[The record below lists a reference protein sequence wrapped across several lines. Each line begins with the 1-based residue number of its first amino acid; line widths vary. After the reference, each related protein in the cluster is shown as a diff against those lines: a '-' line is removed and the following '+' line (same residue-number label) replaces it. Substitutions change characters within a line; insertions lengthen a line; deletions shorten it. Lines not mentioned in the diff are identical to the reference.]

1 LDIPWAGSTNR
12 ESIVAEKSMPE
23 REFKVK
29 DKVVCPAQG
38 VGEISD
44 IVDKEIA
51 GKKQKFYVV
60 KLLDTSLKIMIPI
73 TSARNIGMR
82 ELVNDEQIKV
92 IMTIIAERPPA
103 MDNRTWNRRY
113 RGFMEKIKTGN
124 LFDIAE
130 VYRDLSLLKLDK
142 SLSFGER
149 RMLDLAR
156 NLIVKEIA
164 ISKKWDEEKVLK
176 EIEKPIRSQPRRSG
190 TVEHCR
196 ASCK

>member
-1 LDIPWAGSTNR
+1 MTVRD
-12 ESIVAEKSMPE
+12 
-23 REFKVK
+23 FKLK

-38 VGEISD
+38 VGEVTD

-51 GKKQKFYVV
+51 GKRQKFYVV
-60 KLLDTSLKIMIPI
+60 KLLDTSLRVMIPI
-73 TSARNIGMR
+73 ESARNIGMR
-82 ELVNDEQIKV
+82 ELVSDDQIKV
-92 IMTIIAERPPA
+92 IMSIIAERPPSL
-103 MDNRTWNRRY
+103 DNRTWNRRY

-130 VYRDLSLLKLDK
+130 VYRDLSLLKMEK

-156 NLIVKEIA
+156 NLIIKEIS

-176 EIEKPIRSQPRRSG
+176 EIEKPLKNNKKTRISAVP
-190 TVEHCR
+190 
-196 ASCK
+196 A

>member
-1 LDIPWAGSTNR
+1 M
-12 ESIVAEKSMPE
+12 AE
-23 REFKVK
+23 RQFKVK

-44 IVDKEIA
+44 IVDKDIA
-51 GKKQKFYVV
+51 GNRQRFYVV
-60 KLLDTSLKIMIPI
+60 KLLDTSLRVMVPV

-82 ELVNDEQIKV
+82 ELVNSSQIKV
-92 IMTIIAERPPA
+92 IMSIIAETPPA

-130 VYRDLSLLKLDK
+130 VFRDLSLLKMDK

-156 NLIVKEIA
+156 NLIVKEIS
-164 ISKKWDEEKVLK
+164 ISKKQDEKKVLK
-176 EIEKPIRSQPRRSG
+176 DVEKPIKKHQKAR
-190 TVEHCR
+190 V
-196 ASCK
+196 ASAHA

>member
-1 LDIPWAGSTNR
+1 MAQ
-12 ESIVAEKSMPE
+12 
-23 REFKVK
+23 REFKLK

-38 VGEISD
+38 VGEIAE

-51 GKKQKFYVV
+51 GKKQTFYVV
-60 KLLDTSLKIMIPI
+60 KLLNTNLKVMIPV
-73 TSARNIGMR
+73 TSARKIGIR
-82 ELVNDEQIKV
+82 ELVNDSQIKV
-92 IMTIIAERPPA
+92 ILTIIAERPPA

-130 VYRDLSLLKLDK
+130 VYRDLSLLKMNK

-156 NLIVKEIA
+156 NLIVKEISIA
-164 ISKKWDEEKVLK
+164 KKWDEKKVLR
-176 EIEKPIRSQPRRSG
+176 EIEKPIKGIKKKKSRVSSA
-190 TVEHCR
+190 VS
-196 ASCK
+196 A

>member
-1 LDIPWAGSTNR
+1 M
-12 ESIVAEKSMPE
+12 AE
-23 REFKVK
+23 RQFKVK

-44 IVDKEIA
+44 IVEKDIA
-51 GKKQKFYVV
+51 GNRQTFYVV
-60 KLLDTSLKIMIPI
+60 KLLDTSLRVMIPL

-82 ELVNDEQIKV
+82 ELVNSSQIKV
-92 IMTIIAERPPA
+92 IMSIIAETPPA
-103 MDNRTWNRRY
+103 LDNRTWNRRY

-130 VYRDLSLLKLDK
+130 VYRDLSLLKMDK

-156 NLIVKEIA
+156 NLIVKEIS
-164 ISKKWDEEKVLK
+164 ISKKQDEKKVLK
-176 EIEKPIRSQPRRSG
+176 EVEKPIKKHQKAR
-190 TVEHCR
+190 VAAAH
-196 ASCK
+196 A